1 MVDIGFST
9 LFKTNVNLFYNRVIY
24 EYFKTVYYKR
34 FASASSPL
42 SSTEIAAKKW
52 RSRTIENRNKNV
64 KNKAEESNESE
75 IRPQTRNTGTKRKL
89 KSSLSTESSR
99 AARAQS
105 FRIRN
110 QNQSKF
116 WSKSVE
122 IKTVAEIVS
131 EKHTISNLN
140 MIVADI

>member
-1 MVDIGFST
+1 MHTLKLST
-9 LFKTNVNLFYNRVIY
+9 
-24 EYFKTVYYKR
+24 KR

-42 SSTEIAAKKW
+42 SNTEIAAKKW

-64 KNKAEESNESE
+64 KTVAEESNESE

-99 AARAQS
+99 ASRAQG

-110 QNQSKF
+110 QKQSKL

-131 EKHTISNLN
+131 VKHTISNLN
-140 MIVADI
+140 KL